1 MHTLTLQQA
10 NRIIATAL
18 QKARILNLAPLAVVV
33 LDAAGQV
40 KALQREDHATAFRI
54 EIATAKAWGA
64 VSMGMSSR
72 RLGDVAAQRPNFMQA
87 LIGMAEGKI
96 MPVPGGLLL
105 RDTDG
110 CILGAVGVSGDV
122 SDQDECCAL
131 AGIEAAGLVAG

>member
-10 NRIIATAL
+10 NRIITAAL
-18 QKARILNLAPLAVVV
+18 QKARLLNLAPLAVVV
-33 LDAAGQV
+33 LDTAGHI
-40 KALQREDHATAFRI
+40 KALQREDNATAFRI

-72 RLGDVAAQRPNFMQA
+72 RLGDVAAQRPNFMNA
-87 LIGMAEGKI
+87 LINMADGKV

>member
-10 NRIIATAL
+10 NRIITAAL

-33 LDAAGQV
+33 LDTAGQI
-40 KALQREDHATAFRI
+40 KALQREDNATAFRI

-72 RLGDVAAQRPNFMQA
+72 RLGDVAAQRPLFMNA
-87 LIGMAEGKI
+87 LVSMADGKV

>member
-10 NRIIATAL
+10 NQIISTAL
-18 QKARILNLAPLAVVV
+18 RKARLLNLAPLAVVV
-33 LDAAGQV
+33 LDASGQV
-40 KALQREDHATAFRI
+40 KAMQREDQATAFRI

-72 RLGDVAAQRPNFMQA
+72 RLGDVAAQRPNFMHA
-87 LIGMAEGKI
+87 LIGIAEGKI

-122 SDQDECCAL
+122 SDQDERCAL

>member
-10 NRIIATAL
+10 NRIITAAL
-18 QKARILNLAPLAVVV
+18 QKARLLNLAPLAVVV
-33 LDAAGQV
+33 LDTAGHI
-40 KALQREDHATAFRI
+40 KALQREDNATAFRI
-54 EIATAKAWGA
+54 DIATAKAWGA

-72 RLGDVAAQRPNFMQA
+72 RLGDVAAQRPNFMNA
-87 LIGMAEGKI
+87 LINMADGKV

-105 RDTDG
+105 RDHDG

>member
-10 NRIIATAL
+10 NRIITAAL

-33 LDAAGQV
+33 LDAAGHI
-40 KALQREDHATAFRI
+40 KALQREDNATAFRI
-54 EIATAKAWGA
+54 DIATAKAWGA

-72 RLGDVAAQRPNFMQA
+72 RLGDVAAQRPNFMNA
-87 LIGMAEGKI
+87 LINMADGKV

>member
-10 NRIIATAL
+10 NRIVATAL

-33 LDAAGQV
+33 LDAAGQI
-40 KALQREDHATAFRI
+40 KALQREDQATAFRI
-54 EIATAKAWGA
+54 DIATAKAWGA
-64 VSMGMSSR
+64 LAMGMSSR
-72 RLGDVAAQRPNFMQA
+72 RLGDVAAQRPEFMAA
-87 LIGMAEGKI
+87 LLNVAQGKM

-105 RDTDG
+105 RDNDG

-131 AGIEAAGLVAG
+131 AGIQAAELVAG

>member
-10 NRIIATAL
+10 NRIITAAL

-33 LDAAGQV
+33 LDAAGQI
-40 KALQREDHATAFRI
+40 KALQREDRATAFRI
-54 EIATAKAWGA
+54 DIATAKAWGA

-72 RLGDVAAQRPNFMQA
+72 RLGDVASQRPVFMNS
-87 LIGMAEGKI
+87 LINMAEGKV

-105 RDTDG
+105 RDMDG